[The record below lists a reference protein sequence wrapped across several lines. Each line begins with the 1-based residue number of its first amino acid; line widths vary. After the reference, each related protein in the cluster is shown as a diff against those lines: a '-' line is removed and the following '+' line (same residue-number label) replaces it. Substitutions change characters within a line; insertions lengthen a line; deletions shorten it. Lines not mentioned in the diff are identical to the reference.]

1 MKNVKAF
8 VLSYCLDQM
17 KNAVEHMRGKFQRT
31 SERFGYQSYSSHL
44 SFVPVVFQ
52 EDGQHLVIVGD
63 LLYKGEM
70 IFRISNVE
78 ISITL

>member
-1 MKNVKAF
+1 MRT
-8 VLSYCLDQM
+8 VLCDVISSCLDQM
-17 KNAVEHMRGKFQRT
+17 KSAIGHMRGKFQRM

-52 EDGQHLVIVGD
+52 EDGQHLVIVED
-63 LLYKGEM
+63 LLFKGDV
-70 IFRISNVE
+70 IFHISNVE